1 MNKNSRKKF
10 SAAFTLVIAAALG
23 LGALNFNARAG
34 TELGSDMKAMGKNLK
49 QLKGQIADA
58 TKQQSTVDLLE
69 SAKKNADAAKKLTP
83 SKAKDVPEADRAKF
97 VTDYQAAIDKLIGQ
111 LGKIEDAVK
120 AGKYDDAQKLFGEI
134 GMIKREGH
142 EKFAPKD

>member
-10 SAAFTLVIAAALG
+10 PAAFTLAIAAVLALT
-23 LGALNFNARAG
+23 FNVRAG
-34 TELGSDMKAMGKNLK
+34 TELGNDMKAMGKNLK
-49 QLKGQIADA
+49 QIKGQLADA

-120 AGKYDDAQKLFGEI
+120 AGKYDDAQKLYGEL